1 MRHTASV
8 GILVVTLACGHAVA
22 VQAPLELQPA
32 LGAPTPAPMRSNVTG
47 VDSILKTLSLREK
60 VGQLIMPW
68 LLGDY
73 VSTEADRF
81 NRALSWIDEH
91 AVGGIIISIGS
102 PLDAAAKLNTLQR
115 RSRLPLI
122 VAADL
127 EWGAAMRI
135 TGATG
140 FPMPMA
146 FGATGRELDAYQLGR
161 VTALEA
167 RAVGIHWTFS
177 PVADLNNNPDNP
189 IINTRSFG
197 EEPEEV
203 GRLVAAYIRGASEHG
218 LMTTAKHF
226 PGHGDTGTDSHLS
239 VPVLD
244 ACWDR
249 LDRLELKPFRAAIAA
264 GVTSV
269 MTAHIALP
277 CFQDNGSPRPATL
290 LPAMMSGVL
299 RDSLGFDG
307 IVVTDALSMGA
318 IVSQYGA
325 GESAVL
331 AFEAGSDLL
340 LIPDDV
346 GRAANAMVAA
356 VESGRIGIDRLD
368 ASVRRLLRAKEEAG
382 LFVRRTVSLDSIP
395 GVVGHPDHQ
404 RIADDIATRALTLIQ
419 AGPIQQWRRRPGR
432 TALLTYA
439 EETNLSIGDVLIG
452 ELRALGETVNPFR
465 LYPSSGSMS
474 YDSARA
480 IIDRNDRVLFATS
493 VRPIAGRGHVDL
505 PVQLAALIT
514 GTDARKPTVLASFG
528 SPYLLN
534 QLTAFDGT
542 YLLAWNTVAANERA
556 VANALRRGTPIGG
569 RLPITLSH
577 RFPRG
582 HGIVLLPVR

>member
-1 MRHTASV
+1 MD
-8 GILVVTLACGHAVA
+8 
-22 VQAPLELQPA
+22 LQPERSA
-32 LGAPTPAPMRSNVTG
+32 SSTPTTPTPQNVAGVDSMRQTSWVREP
-47 VDSILKTLSLREK
+47 VDSILQTLSLQQK

-73 VSTEADRF
+73 VSTAADRF
-81 NRALSWIDEH
+81 DRALSWVEEH

-102 PLDAAAKLNTLQR
+102 PLDAAAKLNALQR

-127 EWGAAMRI
+127 EWGAAMRMV
-135 TGATG
+135 GATG

-161 VTALEA
+161 ITAVEA
-167 RAVGIHWTFS
+167 RSVGIHWTFS

-197 EEPEEV
+197 EDPDAV
-203 GRLVAAYIRGASEHG
+203 GKLVAAYIRGASEHG
-218 LMTTAKHF
+218 LLTTAKHF
-226 PGHGDTGTDSHLS
+226 PGHGDTGTDSHIAI
-239 VPVLD
+239 PVLD

-249 LDRLELKPFRAAIAA
+249 LDRLELEPFRAAIAA
-264 GVTSV
+264 GVSSV
-269 MTAHIALP
+269 MTAHVALP
-277 CFQDNGSPRPATL
+277 CFEDNGSPRPATF

-318 IVSQYGA
+318 IVSEYGA

-331 AFEAGSDLL
+331 AFLAGSDLL
-340 LIPDDV
+340 LIPDDI
-346 GRAANAMVAA
+346 GRAADAMVAA
-356 VESGRIGIDRLD
+356 VEAGRITMDRLD
-368 ASVRRLLRAKEEAG
+368 ASVRRLLVAKQEAG

-395 GVVGHPDHQ
+395 EVVAQQDHL
-404 RIADDIATRALTLIQ
+404 RIANDIAARALTLIQ
-419 AGPIQQWRRRPGR
+419 AGPIQQWRSRRGR
-432 TALLTYA
+432 TAVVTYA

-452 ELRALGETVNPFR
+452 ELRGLGETVNPFR
-465 LYPSSGSMS
+465 LYPSSGAMS
-474 YDSARA
+474 YDSAQA
-480 IIDRNDRVLFATS
+480 IIGRNDRVVFAAS

-505 PVQLAALIT
+505 PHPLAALIT
-514 GTDARKPTVLASFG
+514 DTDTNTDKATALVSFG

-534 QLTAFDGT
+534 QLTTFGGA
-542 YLLAWNTVAANERA
+542 YLLAWNAISANERA
-556 VANALRRGTPIGG
+556 VAHALRGGAPISG
-569 RLPITLSH
+569 RSPITLSD

-582 HGIVLLPVR
+582 HGIILLPAR